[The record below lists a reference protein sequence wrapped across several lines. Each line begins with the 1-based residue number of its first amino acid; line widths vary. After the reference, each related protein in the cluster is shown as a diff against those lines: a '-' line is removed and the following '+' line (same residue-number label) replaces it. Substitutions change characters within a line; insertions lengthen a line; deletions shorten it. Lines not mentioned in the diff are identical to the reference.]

1 MKQKF
6 DVTGMSCAACSTRL
20 EKKVSKIQ
28 GVENVSV
35 NLLANSMVVE
45 HTDDITDKDIIK
57 VVEDTGFGATVKGE
71 NVKKETVKPN
81 DELKEMKNRLIT
93 SLFFTI
99 PLFYIAMGDMWG
111 LPMPEFLIGTEN
123 AIAYAFTQFLFVLPI
138 VFINRKYFI
147 NGFKNLYRLSPN
159 MDSLIAVGA
168 GAAIVYGVYSI
179 YKIGFTLGNGN
190 MQTAHHFM
198 MHLYFESAGM
208 ILTLITL
215 GKFFETRAKDRTSE
229 AITKL
234 MNLAP
239 KTALI
244 NRNGVEGEVL
254 VEDIVVGDIVIIKNG
269 NAIPVDGVVIEG
281 YGVVDESALTGESIP
296 VTKEVGDSVTAG
308 TLNNSGFFK
317 METKRVGEDTT
328 LAKIIRLVEDATTS
342 KAPIAKLADKISG
355 VFVPVVISI
364 AILAT
369 IVWTILTKDFEFALG
384 IGISVLVISCPCAL
398 GLATPTAIMVGTGK
412 GAENGILIKSAEAL
426 EILHS
431 VNTVVFDKTGT
442 ITEGKPKVTDIIP
455 CGVSEDELIKIAA
468 TIENLSSH
476 PLAEAIV
483 NSAREKN
490 ITIEEA
496 SEYEL
501 LPGKGMSAVYR
512 DQKIYAGN
520 SKLMSELG
528 FEIERENFAEQGKTP
543 LYFSKDNKIIGTIAV
558 ADTIKEDS
566 KTAIRNL
573 NQMGIETV
581 MITGDNHRTA
591 EAIAKQ
597 VGIHKV
603 VAEVLPEDKEK
614 EVRKLQESG
623 QVAMVGDG
631 INDAPALARA
641 DVGMAIGAGTE
652 VAIESADVVLM
663 KSNLLDV
670 VSAIGLSKAVMVNI
684 KENLFWAF
692 IYNAIGVPIAAGL
705 FYNKFGLLLNPMI
718 GAAAMSF
725 SSVSVVS
732 NALRLKFFTPKWK
745 RGE

>member
-45 HTDDITDKDIIK
+45 YTDDITDKDIIK

-123 AIAYAFTQFLFVLPI
+123 AITYAFTQFLFVLPI

-159 MDSLIAVGA
+159 MDSLIAVGS

-179 YKIGFTLGNGN
+179 YKIGFALGNGN

-296 VTKEVGDSVTAG
+296 ITKEVGDSVTAG

-317 METKRVGEDTT
+317 METKRVGEDTA
-328 LAKIIRLVEDATTS
+328 LAKIIRLVEEATTS

-512 DQKIYAGN
+512 DKKIYAGN

-623 QVAMVGDG
+623 QVTMVGDG

-692 IYNAIGVPIAAGL
+692 IYNAIGIPIAAGL

>member
-179 YKIGFTLGNGN
+179 YKIGFALGNGN

-512 DQKIYAGN
+512 DKKIYAGN

>member
-179 YKIGFTLGNGN
+179 YKIGFALGNGN

-398 GLATPTAIMVGTGK
+398 GLATPTAIMVGAGK

-512 DQKIYAGN
+512 DKKIYAGN

-597 VGIHKV
+597 VGIHKI